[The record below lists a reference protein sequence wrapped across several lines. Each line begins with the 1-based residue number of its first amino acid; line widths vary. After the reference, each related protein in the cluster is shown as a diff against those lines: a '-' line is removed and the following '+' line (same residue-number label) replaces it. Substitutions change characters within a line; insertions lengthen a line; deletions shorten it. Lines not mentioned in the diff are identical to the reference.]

1 MDAATNRNLPSAA
14 ANPYAQRLS
23 QSDLLRGPVAEA
35 VARQQALGLLGILS
49 GDEALAAAG
58 GQVLRQQAAEQA
70 RQDQQAA
77 RAQDRADAWNAQQAA
92 YAQRREDQVADLK
105 SRQDFEERMA
115 RQRAADNLQWRRE
128 SRENRQEPL
137 MIVVGANGQ
146 PQYVPRSQ
154 AVGQQPGS
162 VSAGNASEDERKAA
176 GWVSQAGTALGT
188 MKDIAARNP
197 GAMKPSA
204 QELMLNRVSPDAA
217 YAAMTPDRQA
227 FTTAAS
233 SLGEAVL
240 RAATGAG
247 MNEYE
252 ARQKVNELTPRW
264 GEDPSVT
271 AKKMHSADVYLQSLQ
286 TRAGRALPSG
296 QGAAA
301 PAPAGPR
308 VFTKTLGGGAGAGD
322 LSAAEQ
328 AELAQLRQRFGK

>member
-1 MDAATNRNLPSAA
+1 MDTTVNRNLPGTP
-14 ANPYAQRLS
+14 ANPYAQRLT

-77 RAQDRADAWNAQQAA
+77 RAQDRADARNAQQAA
-92 YAQRREDQVADLK
+92 YAQRRE
-105 SRQDFEERMA
+105 
-115 RQRAADNLQWRRE
+115 

-137 MIVVGANGQ
+137 VIVMGADGQ

-308 VFTKTLGGGAGAGD
+308 VFTKTLGGGAGGGD